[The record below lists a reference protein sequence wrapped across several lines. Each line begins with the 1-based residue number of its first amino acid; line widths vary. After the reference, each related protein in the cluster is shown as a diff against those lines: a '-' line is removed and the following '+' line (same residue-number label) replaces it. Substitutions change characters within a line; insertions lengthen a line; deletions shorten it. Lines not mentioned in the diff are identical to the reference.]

1 MSTRLLRGLQY
12 TSCGH
17 VILLCLSLT
26 ALLPVAT
33 GAQAGSWRAL
43 TSMRPVHA
51 LAVVEGSVYAAT
63 SGGVLR
69 YDPVAESYQPFTRAD
84 GLEANLVLSVCPD
97 SSGNLWFG
105 TDGDG
110 LRQLRLSDAKFVS
123 TQDALRDLRINSIV
137 SFEDRLFVGTDVG
150 VSVYLTAN
158 SRVKETYRQLGSF
171 QKNTEV
177 RSMIVHAGHLFVATR
192 DGVAHA
198 PLESPNLQDPDSW
211 TSSRLMGNSSSLVVH
226 NDTLY
231 NAGALAV
238 WRFDDSQS
246 RWRSVAFFGRVDG
259 LSNFGHPRR
268 LVANADGVLHERL
281 SAGRWESLDVPH
293 VVGAL
298 AASGEDLWFGT
309 DSGIAVLGRPDPPT
323 FADAPSNQLFD
334 IEVGKDGELW
344 VASTASDREGVPAG
358 VFRYDG
364 DSWEVYGVANGL
376 PSEVAVGVARDESEH
391 LWVTT
396 WGRGVAILDDD
407 SWISFDQRNSALR
420 GITQPSVPDFVVV
433 SDIQPDAQGHMW
445 MTNVQAGL
453 VVMESFPATRSFLH
467 DLDALGL
474 PAATHL
480 SLVAIGPDG
489 IKWVATAT
497 EGFVYFDDG
506 SEPFAAR
513 STSAVVNPT
522 TEPRLRSANITAIAV
537 SPANVVWVGTDNG
550 LYRLTWSYNTGTGG
564 LSFPSWREYRLED
577 GLNSNSIT
585 SITFDD
591 QGNVWVGTRAG
602 LTWLRTTGTLV
613 TTFTTQNSGLIHNR
627 VESVTY
633 GASDGSLWIGTF
645 GGLGR
650 LQVGL
655 NRVETAQNEGPLV
668 FPNPLVLDDSNNS
681 RLTFAG
687 LPLDSEVR
695 LFSLDGNLVRFL
707 ETERGATVIVWDGTT
722 RDGKTVGTGIYLYI
736 ASTRDG
742 RTLRGKFAVVGAR

>member
-1 MSTRLLRGLQY
+1 MSRRLLRGLQD

-17 VILLCLSLT
+17 VVLLCFSLMT
-26 ALLPVAT
+26 LLPVAT

-51 LAVVEGSVYAAT
+51 LALVDGGVYAAT

-84 GLEANLVLSVCPD
+84 GLAANLVLSVCAD

-110 LRQLRLSDAKFVS
+110 LRQLRLWDAKFVP

-137 SFEDRLFVGTDVG
+137 SLEDRLFVGTDVG

-158 SRVKETYRQLGSF
+158 GRVKETYRQLGRF

-177 RSMIVHAGHLFVATR
+177 RAMIVHAGNLFVATR

-198 PLESPNLQDPDSW
+198 PLASTNLQDPDSW
-211 TSSRLMGNSSSLVVH
+211 TSSGLMGDSSSLVVH
-226 NDTLY
+226 HDTLY
-231 NAGALAV
+231 CGGAFAA
-238 WRFDDSQS
+238 WRFDVSQS
-246 RWRSVAFFGRVDG
+246 RWRSIGFFGKVDG
-259 LSNFGHPRR
+259 LSSFGAPPR
-268 LVANADGVLHERL
+268 LVANSDGELHERL
-281 SAGRWESLDVPH
+281 PAGSWEALDVPH
-293 VVGAL
+293 VVRSL
-298 AASGEDLWFGT
+298 APSGEDLWFGT
-309 DSGIAVLGRPDPPT
+309 ATGLAALGRTAPPA
-323 FADAPSNQLFD
+323 FADAPSNEFFD
-334 IEVGKDGELW
+334 IEVGKNGELW
-344 VASTASDREGVPAG
+344 VASTASDREGDPAG

-364 DSWEVYGVANGL
+364 DSWEVYGRDGGL
-376 PSEVAVGVARDESEH
+376 PSDVAVGIARDESEH

-407 SWISFDQRNSALR
+407 SWRSFNHRNSALR

-453 VVMESFPATRSFLH
+453 VVMDSFPATRSFLH

-480 SLVAIGPDG
+480 SKVAIGPDG
-489 IKWVATAT
+489 TKWVATAT
-497 EGFVYFDDG
+497 EGFVFFDDG
-506 SEPFAAR
+506 SEPFVAGA
-513 STSAVVNPT
+513 TSAVVNPT
-522 TEPRLRSANITAIAV
+522 TESRLRSANVTAIAV
-537 SPANVVWVGTDNG
+537 STANVLWVGTDNG
-550 LYRLTWSYNTGTGG
+550 LYRLTWSYSSSTGR
-564 LSFPSWREYRLED
+564 LSFPTWREYRLED
-577 GLNSNSIT
+577 GLNSNFIT

-633 GASDGSLWIGTF
+633 GASDGALWIGTF
-645 GGLGR
+645 GGLGH

-655 NRVETAQNEGPLV
+655 SRVETAQNNAPLV
-668 FPNPLVLDDSNNS
+668 YPNPLVIDGSESS
-681 RLTFAG
+681 RLTFAR
-687 LPLDSEVR
+687 LPLDSEVT
-695 LFSLDGNLVRFL
+695 LFSLDGNRVRFL
-707 ETERGATVIVWDGTT
+707 EAERGATIIAWDGTDS
-722 RDGKTVGTGIYLYI
+722 DGKTVGPGMYLYI

-742 RTLRGKFAVVGAR
+742 RTLRGKFAVVRAR